1 MKHLAQISFLM
12 TLILLMALSACGKG
26 AATPTPSSQEQA
38 YTQIWETVALGQTQ
52 TAAAA
57 SPTPEFTQTPE
68 VSETPRP
75 TNTPLVSST
84 QSGDA
89 TAAATDSS
97 AGTESSPTATKTKA
111 PSTSQDTCDNFQF
124 ISDVTY
130 PDGAQVEAGTTIV
143 KTWRIKNLG
152 PCEWN
157 DKYAITFGWGGT
169 GTTWNTTAGVV
180 GFGRTVKVGDTVD
193 LSMELDVP
201 KDAGEYGAVFRTR
214 SDKQVYFGPTLTIYI
229 VVK

>member
-1 MKHLAQISFLM
+1 MKHLARISCLM
-12 TLILLMALSACGKG
+12 MLILLVVLSACGKG
-26 AATPTPSSQEQA
+26 ATTPPPSSQEQA

-57 SPTPEFTQTPE
+57 SPTPQFTPTPE
-68 VSETPRP
+68 VSETPKP

-84 QSGDA
+84 QSGEA
-89 TAAATDSS
+89 TSAA
-97 AGTESSPTATKTKA
+97 TESSSTVTKTKA
-111 PSTSQDTCDNFQF
+111 PSTSQDTCDNFQY

-130 PDGAQVEAGTTIV
+130 PDGAQVQGGTTIV

-157 DKYAITFGWGGT
+157 ENYAITFGWGGT
-169 GTTWNTTAGVV
+169 GTTWNTTAGAV
-180 GFGRTVKVGDTVD
+180 GFGRTVKVGETVD

-201 KDAGEYGAVFRTR
+201 TDVGEYGAVFRTR
-214 SDKQVYFGPTLTIYI
+214 NDKQVYFGPTLTIYI